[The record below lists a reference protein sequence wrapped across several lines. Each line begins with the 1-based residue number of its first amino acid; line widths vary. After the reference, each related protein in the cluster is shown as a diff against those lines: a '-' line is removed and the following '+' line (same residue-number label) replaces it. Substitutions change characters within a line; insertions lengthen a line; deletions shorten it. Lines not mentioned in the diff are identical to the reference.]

1 MNRPDMK
8 TILIA
13 IAGLFLSGTAQAES
27 QYIEENK
34 IPMEIRKF
42 ILPGTHLLAMESAD
56 LNGDN
61 LADYI
66 LVLEKPDVEEEQ
78 RPLLIIT
85 RSADGSLKRVKQNN
99 KAVYCSNCG
108 GMMGDP
114 FQDVSVGPKTFT
126 INHYGGSGWRWSTS
140 TTFNYSR
147 KDKTWQLVGVETS
160 SFHAADHEKVE
171 TKHHKPPRDFGKID
185 IADFD
190 PDNYLK
196 KK

>member
-1 MNRPDMK
+1 MK
-8 TILIA
+8 IIFTTFA
-13 IAGLFLSGTAQAES
+13 CLFLAVVARAES
-27 QYIEENK
+27 TYIAEEK
-34 IPMEIRKF
+34 IPAEVRKF
-42 ILPGTHLLAMESAD
+42 ITPGTHLLAMETAD

-66 LVLEKPDVEEEQ
+66 LVLEKPDVEDDQ
-78 RPLLIIT
+78 RTLLIIT
-85 RSADGSLKRVKQNN
+85 RSPDGSLNRVKQNS
-99 KAVYCSNCG
+99 KVVYCSTCG

-114 FQDVSVGPKTFT
+114 FQDVTVGPKTFT

-147 KDKTWQLVGVETS
+147 KDKTWQLVDVETS
-160 SFHAADHEKVE
+160 SFHASDPEKIK
-171 TKHHKPPRDFGKID
+171 TTHHKPPRDFGKID